1 MKTDLREST
10 NPLPGEDLSKE
21 STIPTDVQIA
31 FVLRHGAVDR
41 KMVVNLSYLSYLS
54 SDWLNSLLN
63 CSIVPRAK
71 ESNAR
76 EHSFR

>member
-10 NPLPGEDLSKE
+10 NPLPGEDFSKE

-41 KMVVNLSYLSYLS
+41 KMVVNLSYLSLPLPTSPYLS
-54 SDWLNSLLN
+54 LPLLT
-63 CSIVPRAK
+63 SPQIG
-71 ESNAR
+71 
-76 EHSFR
+76 